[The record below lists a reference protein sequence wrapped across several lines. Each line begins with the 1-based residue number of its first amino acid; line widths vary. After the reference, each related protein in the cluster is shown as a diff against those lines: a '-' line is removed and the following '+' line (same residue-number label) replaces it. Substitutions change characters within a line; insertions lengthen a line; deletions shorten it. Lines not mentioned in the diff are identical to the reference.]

1 MTTDSTQD
9 QEPVFAF
16 LADPATHGGHPVRR
30 IDTHAAVVFLAGD
43 RVLKVKRAVRF
54 PFLDYSTLE
63 RRRHFCER
71 EIEVNRRF
79 APELY
84 RSVVAIGRA
93 SDGTL
98 AIGGDGTPV
107 EYAVEMARFDEA
119 KTLDH
124 LAESSGI
131 GEQLAECF
139 VNGQQSHCLSFARAE
154 IA

>member
-1 MTTDSTQD
+1 MTADSTQD
-9 QEPVFAF
+9 QEPGFAF

-30 IDTHAAVVFLAGD
+30 IDPHGAAVFLAGD
-43 RVLKVKRAVRF
+43 RVLTVKRAVRF

-71 EIEVNRRF
+71 EVEVNRPF

-84 RSVVAIGRA
+84 RGVIAIARA
-93 SDGTL
+93 PDGML
-98 AIGGDGTPV
+98 SIGGDGEPV

-119 KTLDH
+119 KTLDR

-131 GEQLAECF
+131 
-139 VNGQQSHCLSFARAE
+139 
-154 IA
+154 